1 MTLTRINRF
10 PSLWRE
16 FDDLFRDFAPT
27 TAPTADVA
35 RTMVPTTDV
44 LETEKAIELKVDMPG
59 VTPEAIDVKLDGNV
73 LTLSAERKQESKE
86 EKNGWVR
93 QERSWGKFARSFVL
107 PETVEGTTPEASYKH
122 GVLTVTLPKKEVPQ
136 PKSFKV
142 KVDA

>member
-1 MTLTRINRF
+1 MDANC
-10 PSLWRE
+10 WRTCA
-16 FDDLFRDFAPT
+16 FH
-27 TAPTADVA
+27 
-35 RTMVPTTDV
+35 DV
-44 LETEKAIELKVDMPG
+44 LRNELKVDMPG

-73 LTLSAERKQESKE
+73 LTLSAERKQDTKE

-93 QERSWGKFARSFVL
+93 QERSWGRFARSFVL

-142 KVDA
+142 KVEA